1 VAQSADREDTGIH
14 RRHSLTKI
22 GAESEGFV
30 DLFDAVTKTRVR
42 TASRERE
49 RLRMEHGEMEGARR
63 ASVLSCSA
71 KAGHP
76 VITVDDCVYWIVRL
90 RGR

>member
-63 ASVLSCSA
+63 ICSVMLRES
-71 KAGHP
+71 GHP